1 MLLPSALNVPQ
12 SGPSTLAEYAP
23 VPGAGRGQSDVSDLG
38 QGSSGG
44 LGFGAGSGSRAGIP
58 PERLGSPSQK
68 RGLRNKR
75 CVGNPPRQ
83 TEDLLS
89 PPCVAFFDG
98 DNGGA
103 TTKGVTRDEV
113 TVVLFTP
120 GTAPGDEPSFVDCL
134 ALTSTADRADDLH
147 CKAYAR
153 YFNDRFQTYGRTVH
167 VWMYHSRVSSTGT
180 ISVEQE
186 VINIDDLKHP
196 FAINAAG
203 TTIDTG
209 VAQSAAKRKIFGVAY
224 RGSPRSFYSTYAPF
238 FIGFK
243 PDTEDRIKLSAGYV
257 CKKLAGRPA
266 QFSGNVDDRLRERKF
281 GYLTPS
287 GHVSKKI
294 MDSEMKAMCGLE
306 VNSASTIRS
315 TASASADIAP
325 LKADS
330 VTTVIMDEDTQGNA
344 TIGAAQNGWFPEW
357 FLPANSESNSAARGY
372 NQAEWRNAFGIAT
385 DYRRDLIRE
394 QAWYRAYKEGCP
406 NCPEPSDPSTSPVY
420 DTFNMLFWGIQAAGP
435 RLTPENLDKGLHAI
449 PASGSPSPYKP
460 SAYFAPGNYTFLKDA
475 MEIWWDPQGQAPG
488 DPQPGCYRLPNEG
501 QRFRGGEWKP
511 GDGDI
516 QNPGAPCQGSARAA
530 V

>member
-12 SGPSTLAEYAP
+12 SGPSTLAEFAP
-23 VPGAGRGQSDVSDLG
+23 VPGAGQGQSDVSDLD

-44 LGFGAGSGSRAGIP
+44 LGFGAGSGSRDGTP
-58 PERLGSPSQK
+58 PERTGTPSQK

-103 TTKGVTRDEV
+103 TTKGVTKDEV
-113 TVVLFTP
+113 TVVLFAT
-120 GTAPGDEPSFVDCL
+120 GVAGDESSFVDCL
-134 ALTSTADRADDLH
+134 ALASTTDRVDDLH

-167 VWMYHSRVSSTGT
+167 VWMYHPRMPATGLPT
-180 ISVEQE
+180 EQE

-196 FAINAAG
+196 FAINSAAPS
-203 TTIDTG
+203 TDFG

-224 RGSPRSFYSTYAPF
+224 RGVSRSFYSAYAPF
-238 FIGFK
+238 FIGFR
-243 PDTEDRIKLSAGYV
+243 PDSEDRVKLAAGYV

-266 QFSGNVDDRLRERKF
+266 QFSGNVDDQLRERKF
-281 GYLTPS
+281 GYLGPF
-287 GHVSKKI
+287 KKI
-294 MDSEMKAMCGLE
+294 MDSEMKSTCGLE
-306 VNSASTIRS
+306 VITASSIRS
-315 TASASADIAP
+315 TTSASADIAP
-325 LKADS
+325 LQADG
-330 VTTVIMDEDTQGNA
+330 VTTVIMDEETQRNA

-357 FLPANSESNSAARGY
+357 FLPANSESNATARGY
-372 NQAEWRNAFGIAT
+372 NQTEWRNAFGMAT
-385 DYRRDLIRE
+385 DYRRDLIRD

-406 NCPEPSDPSTSPVY
+406 TCPEPSDPSTALVY

-435 RLTPENLDKGLHAI
+435 RLTPENVDKGLHAI
-449 PASGSPSPYKP
+449 PPSGSPSPYKP
-460 SAYFAPGNYTFLKDA
+460 AAYFAPGNYTFLKDA
-475 MEIWWDPQGQAPG
+475 MEIWWDPQGLAPG
-488 DPQPGCYRLPNEG
+488 DPSPGCYRLPNEG
-501 QRFRGGEWKP
+501 QRFREGEWKP
-511 GDGDI
+511 GDNDI
-516 QNPGAPCQGSARAA
+516 QKPGAPCQGSATAA